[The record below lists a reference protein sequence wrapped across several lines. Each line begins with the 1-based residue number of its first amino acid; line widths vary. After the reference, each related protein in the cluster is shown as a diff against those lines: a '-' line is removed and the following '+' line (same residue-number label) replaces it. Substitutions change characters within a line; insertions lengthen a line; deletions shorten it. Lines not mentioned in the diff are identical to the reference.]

1 MIEVNG
7 KISLEFGLGLTF
19 LFWFVQ
25 CIFSALIYTYP
36 SKPFAKLEDHLE
48 TWTERFKVM
57 SSDQQLPRD
66 LTDLEQ
72 RSVAGVHMRVQRGQE
87 EE

>member
-1 MIEVNG
+1 MNSEMWLASSLA
-7 KISLEFGLGLTF
+7 KINSRDTAL
-19 LFWFVQ
+19 